1 MIPASAKKH
10 GHPDRFEPSRIS
22 REVSN
27 NLNRGSEIFLA
38 FVYYF
43 VHARNVKTI
52 TLDEAAYERLKAW
65 KRGRNESFS
74 SVVKRIIPEPGSLGA
89 FLTFSEAHQTQSLVG
104 NEIMEQAVEERSSA
118 KEDPWT

>member
-1 MIPASAKKH
+1 M
-10 GHPDRFEPSRIS
+10 
-22 REVSN
+22 
-27 NLNRGSEIFLA
+27 
-38 FVYYF
+38 
-43 VHARNVKTI
+43 KTI
-52 TLDEAAYERLKAW
+52 TLDEAAYQRLKAW

-89 FLTFSEAHQTQSLVG
+89 FLTFSEAHQTQSLAG